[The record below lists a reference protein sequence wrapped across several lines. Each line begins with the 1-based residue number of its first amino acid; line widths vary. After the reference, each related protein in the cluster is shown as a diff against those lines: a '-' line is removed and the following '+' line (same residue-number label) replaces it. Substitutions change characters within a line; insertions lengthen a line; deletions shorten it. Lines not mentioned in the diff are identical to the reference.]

1 MARRVRSLG
10 AAAAWVDEAGL
21 AVVYS
26 SADLVLPS
34 LWEAV
39 GGPGA
44 DWAIRDEQGKA
55 LDFAPEFSK
64 LWRWKDE
71 LPERRLACSGRHLG
85 RDAASLVSK
94 RLLAPL
100 YALTGRPGKP
110 EDFRGADLDPLELE
124 VAEAILENGPC
135 SGPEVRRLVAGEKR
149 KVDAAIRRLHRAL
162 VLTNAGVVEQE
173 AGWPA
178 IRNDLFARRWRSQL
192 GRLPSAEK
200 ARRTLA
206 QETLRTAGEISAAD
220 LAGVLRWRRG
230 EATSTL
236 EDLSKLG
243 SASERVEDGIRLWSA
258 A

>member
-1 MARRVRSLG
+1 MARRVRSLE
-10 AAAAWVDEAGL
+10 AAAGWVDEAGL

-26 SADLVLPS
+26 SVDLVLPS

-55 LDFAPEFSK
+55 VDFTPEFSK

-71 LPERRLACSGRHLG
+71 LPEQRLACSGRHLG

-100 YALTGRPGKP
+100 YALSGRPGKP
-110 EDFRGADLDPLELE
+110 EDFRGAELDPLERD
-124 VAEAILENGPC
+124 VAEAIFENGPC

-162 VLTNAGVVEQE
+162 VLTNAGVVQQD

-178 IRNDLFARRWRSQL
+178 IRNDLFARRWRAQL
-192 GRLPSAEK
+192 RRLPPAEK

-206 QETLRTAGEISAAD
+206 EETLHTAGEISAAD
-220 LAGVLRWRRG
+220 LAAVLRWRRG
-230 EATSTL
+230 QATSTL
-236 EDLSKLG
+236 EDLADLG
-243 SASERVEDGIRLWSA
+243 SASEREEDGIRLWIGA
-258 A
+258 

>member
-1 MARRVRSLG
+1 MAPRVRSLE

-26 SADLVLPS
+26 SVDLVLPS

-39 GGPGA
+39 GGPNA

-55 LDFAPEFSK
+55 LGFTPEFSK

-135 SGPEVRRLVAGEKR
+135 SGPEVRRLVAAEKR

-178 IRNDLFARRWRSQL
+178 IRNDLFARRWRGQL
-192 GRLPSAEK
+192 RRLPSAEK

-206 QETLRTAGEISAAD
+206 EETLRTSGEISAAD

-230 EATSTL
+230 DATSTL
-236 EDLSKLG
+236 EELTHLG
-243 SASERVEDGIRLWSA
+243 SAGERVEDGIRLWSA
-258 A
+258 